1 MDNLS
6 AQQKLMGNMQAT
18 SAELLSGIME
28 ERGRGF
34 ASDREAWAQLK
45 ENIENV
51 ESRMK
56 AIKDVH
62 KDMWSAVKD
71 HNGDAFC
78 ALAGEFQRS
87 AILLAMEWTNA
98 SVLANIAVL
107 HGGGRMMTRSEL
119 LHAAEVC
126 VCGQR
131 EEDYGTP
138 EDSFRVIG
146 ELWETYIKE
155 KCVGDPAAE
164 VCIVPEDVA
173 ALLALLKI
181 ARIATGHG
189 KSDNWVDLAG
199 YAACGGELQ
208 SRPAR

>member
-1 MDNLS
+1 
-6 AQQKLMGNMQAT
+6 
-18 SAELLSGIME
+18 
-28 ERGRGF
+28 
-34 ASDREAWAQLK
+34 
-45 ENIENV
+45 
-51 ESRMK
+51 
-56 AIKDVH
+56 
-62 KDMWSAVKD
+62 
-71 HNGDAFC
+71 
-78 ALAGEFQRS
+78 
-87 AILLAMEWTNA
+87 
-98 SVLANIAVL
+98 
-107 HGGGRMMTRSEL
+107 MTRSEL

-199 YAACGGELQ
+199 YAACAA
-208 SRPAR
+208 SCRPWTANDWRARTSCGCRRSQRCSVRKEQRTGHRRTQMRHSWSCSARSAAA

>member
-18 SAELLSGIME
+18 SEELLSGIME

-107 HGGGRMMTRSEL
+107 
-119 LHAAEVC
+119 
-126 VCGQR
+126 
-131 EEDYGTP
+131 
-138 EDSFRVIG
+138 
-146 ELWETYIKE
+146 
-155 KCVGDPAAE
+155 
-164 VCIVPEDVA
+164 
-173 ALLALLKI
+173 LALLKI

-208 SRPAR
+208 SRPAVCGK